1 MGLSSGNIPGKM
13 MVGSQQNPPM
23 NTNLSFAVSNLTD
36 SENTWGR
43 HTATDL
49 SGYPIGDSPK
59 DATKTT
65 LSTANPVSKDNYD
78 LQIGA
83 PLKSLGMVRTGGAVM
98 MRSNTI
104 DEGLMGQFGDT
115 AKPNLLFG
123 LEPRILE
130 DGCRVSSNSIVD
142 FMQTPAHM

>member
-1 MGLSSGNIPGKM
+1 

-43 HTATDL
+43 HTAIDL
-49 SGYPIGDSPK
+49 SGNPIGDSPK

-65 LSTANPVSKDNYD
+65 LSTGNPVSKDNYD
-78 LQIGA
+78 LQIEA
-83 PLKSLGMVRTGGAVM
+83 PLKSLEMVRRGGPVM

-104 DEGLMGQFGDT
+104 DEGLMGQFCET
-115 AKPNLLFG
+115 AKPDLLFD

-130 DGCRVSSNSIVD
+130 DGCGVSSNSIVD
-142 FMQTPAHM
+142 FVKTPVRM